1 METNVKTKA
10 EALID
15 QLMQQL
21 DPDSPRYHVLA
32 SARQFKSSWVDL
44 GEKLLK
50 VKREGLF
57 QEWGYQ
63 DFIDYCRKEVR
74 IKQPTAQKLTLAYH
88 YLEQKEPDLLR
99 GENALQTLPDYRAV
113 DLLRQA
119 EEEQQLSQDEIS
131 QLRQAV
137 LSENRSFPTVR
148 QRFNQASQARRDSSE
163 QRRFALQ
170 AVLSAG
176 RRLSTALEGIDELKE
191 EIVAP
196 LQRLINTLEEEL
208 KPSSENEADSQTD
221 SQP

>member
-1 METNVKTKA
+1 METSVKTKA
-10 EALID
+10 EVLID

-21 DPDSPRYHVLA
+21 DPASPRYHVLA

-88 YLEQKEPDLLR
+88 YLAQKEPDLLR
-99 GENALQTLPDYRAV
+99 GNELQTLPDYRSV

-119 EEEQQLSQDEIS
+119 EEEQQLSQDEIT

-137 LSENRSFPTVR
+137 LSEKRSFPTVR
-148 QRFNQASQARRDSSE
+148 QHFNQVSRPLRNSTE
-163 QRRFALQ
+163 QRRIAMQ
-170 AVLSAG
+170 AVLSAS
-176 RRLSTALEGIDELKE
+176 RRLSTALEGIDELKGR
-191 EIVAP
+191 IIGP
-196 LQRLINTLEEEL
+196 LNQLIDTLEQGL
-208 KPSSENEADSQTD
+208 KLSDQTKPEAQTD
-221 SQP
+221 CGQ

>member
-1 METNVKTKA
+1 METSVKTKT
-10 EALID
+10 ETLLD

-21 DPDSPRYHVLA
+21 DPDSARYHVLA

-57 QEWGYQ
+57 AEWGYQ

-74 IKQPTAQKLTLAYH
+74 IKQPTAQKLTMAYR
-88 YLEQKEPDLLR
+88 YLEQKQPALLQQGADLHP
-99 GENALQTLPDYRAV
+99 LPDYRSV

-131 QLRQAV
+131 QLRHAI

-148 QRFNQASQARRDSSE
+148 QRFNQASQSHRDDAERR
-163 QRRFALQ
+163 RIALQ
-170 AVLSAG
+170 AALSAS
-176 RRLSTALEGIDELKE
+176 RRLGSALEGIEDLKVVIAGPLEGLIAKLEAELQSKARSDEG
-191 EIVAP
+191 
-196 LQRLINTLEEEL
+196 
-208 KPSSENEADSQTD
+208 
-221 SQP
+221 

>member
-1 METNVKTKA
+1 METSVKTKA

-21 DPDSPRYHVLA
+21 DPASPRYHVLA

-74 IKQPTAQKLTLAYH
+74 IKQPTAQKLTLAYR
-88 YLEQKEPDLLR
+88 YLEQKEPDLLQQDK
-99 GENALQTLPDYRAV
+99 GLQPLPDYRSV

-119 EEEQQLSQDEIS
+119 EEEQRLSQDEMS
-131 QLRQAV
+131 QLRHAV

-148 QRFNQASQARRDSSE
+148 QRFNQANRSHQGGSE
-163 QRRFALQ
+163 QHRMAVQ
-170 AVLSAG
+170 AALSAG
-176 RRLSTALEGIDELKE
+176 RRLSSALEGLNDLQE
-191 EIVAP
+191 EIAGP
-196 LQRLINTLEEEL
+196 LERLIENLEGALNPAGE
-208 KPSSENEADSQTD
+208 PDS
-221 SQP
+221 

>member
-1 METNVKTKA
+1 METSVKTKA
-10 EALID
+10 EALIE

-21 DPDSPRYHVLA
+21 DPASPRYHVLA

-74 IKQPTAQKLTLAYH
+74 IKQPTAQKLTLAYR
-88 YLEQKEPDLLR
+88 YLEQKEPDLLQQDK
-99 GENALQTLPDYRAV
+99 GLLPVPDYRSV

-119 EEEQQLSQDEIS
+119 EEEQRLSQDEIS
-131 QLRQAV
+131 QLRHAV

-148 QRFNQASQARRDSSE
+148 QRFSQANRSHQDSLE
-163 QRRFALQ
+163 QRRM
-170 AVLSAG
+170 AVRAALSAG
-176 RRLSTALEGIDELKE
+176 RRLSSALEGLDGLKE
-191 EIVAP
+191 EIAGP
-196 LQRLINTLEEEL
+196 LERLIENLEGAL
-208 KPSSENEADSQTD
+208 NPADEPDT
-221 SQP
+221 